1 MRSIR
6 NKKWFRAL
14 PTKQTLSEKENE
26 KNRVVDFIEEK
37 TMRKYDKKFPLD
49 EREFLLK
56 FHDQNLLI
64 LRYG

>member
-1 MRSIR
+1 MVSSVTNQANAKREGKR
-6 NKKWFRAL
+6 
-14 PTKQTLSEKENE
+14 E
-26 KNRVVDFIEEK
+26 NRVVDFIEEK